1 MTDKEVAALEYDDIY
16 QVESFLVSNDEEKY
30 VNDLL
35 KYGWKLISVTQYKD
49 GYNEYG
55 KYVLGAD
62 KETFEKRNLK
72 MIEDEESK
80 QNRYPF

>member
-1 MTDKEVAALEYDDIY
+1 MDYDDIY
-16 QVESFLVSNDEEKY
+16 QVESLLVSNDEEKY

-35 KYGWKLISVTQYKD
+35 KSGWKLISVAQYKD
-49 GYNEYG
+49 EYNEYG

-72 MIEDEESK
+72 MIEDEEVK
-80 QNRYPF
+80 KNGYPF

>member
-1 MTDKEVAALEYDDIY
+1 LDYDDIY
-16 QVESFLVSNDEEKY
+16 QVESLLVSNDEEKY

-35 KYGWKLISVTQYKD
+35 KSGWKLISVAQYKD
-49 GYNEYG
+49 EYNEYG

-72 MIEDEESK
+72 MIEDEEVK
-80 QNRYPF
+80 KNGYPF

>member
-1 MTDKEVAALEYDDIY
+1 MEYDDIY
-16 QVESFLVSNDEEKY
+16 QIESFLVSNKEEKY

-35 KYGWKLISVTQYKD
+35 KSGWKLISVTQYKD

-62 KETFEKRNLK
+62 RETYAKRNLK
-72 MIEDEESK
+72 MIEDEE
-80 QNRYPF
+80 NDLNGFPF

>member
-1 MTDKEVAALEYDDIY
+1 MDYDDIY
-16 QVESFLVSNDEEKY
+16 QVESLLVSNDEEKY

-35 KYGWKLISVTQYKD
+35 KSGWKLISVTQYKD
-49 GYNEYG
+49 EYNEYG

-72 MIEDEESK
+72 MIEDEEVEK
-80 QNRYPF
+80 NGYPF